1 MKIWYRNAEI
11 GASDGIIVLQE
22 FMTYSLVIF
31 DFDGTLADTM
41 PFMLGLADEL
51 ADKHHLPR
59 LDKNNIQLLKGLNA
73 ANFMKLHNIP
83 LWKVPILAAEI
94 QSMMYE
100 NISQV
105 RLFEG
110 IEELLRELSRQGVQI
125 AVVSSNALKNVK
137 EVLGEELTGLIS
149 FFECGV
155 SMFGKAEK
163 LSRVIKFSGKPA
175 SQALSIGDEIRD
187 IEAARKAGIPCAA
200 VSWGFSS
207 RTALESLRPD
217 HLFDVVEQLNQ
228 VI

>member
-1 MKIWYRNAEI
+1 
-11 GASDGIIVLQE
+11 
-22 FMTYSLVIF
+22 MTYSLMIF

-59 LDKNNIQLLKGLNA
+59 LDKSNMQLLKGLNA

-94 QSMMYE
+94 QELMQE
-100 NISQV
+100 NIAQI

-110 IEELLRELSRQGVQI
+110 VDDLLRELSRQGVKI

-137 EVLGEELTGLIS
+137 QVLGEELAGLVS

-163 LSRVIKFSGKPA
+163 LARVVKASGLA
-175 SQALSIGDEIRD
+175 SGQALSIGDEIRD

-207 RTALESLRPD
+207 RAVLESLQPD
-217 HLFDVVEQLNQ
+217 HLFDIIEQIQ
-228 VI
+228 KVFDPDR

>member
-1 MKIWYRNAEI
+1 MAT
-11 GASDGIIVLQE
+11 DGIIRLQVN
-22 FMTYSLVIF
+22 MTYSLMIF

-59 LDKNNIQLLKGLNA
+59 LDKSNMQLLKGLNA

-94 QSMMYE
+94 QELMQE
-100 NISQV
+100 NIAQIH
-105 RLFEG
+105 LFEG
-110 IEELLRELSRQGVQI
+110 VDDLLRELSRQGVKI

-137 EVLGEELTGLIS
+137 EVLGEELAGLVS

-163 LSRVIKFSGKPA
+163 LTRVVKASRLA
-175 SQALSIGDEIRD
+175 SAQALSIGDEIRD

-207 RTALESLRPD
+207 RTALEDLHPD
-217 HLFDVVEQLNQ
+217 HLFDMIDQLQN